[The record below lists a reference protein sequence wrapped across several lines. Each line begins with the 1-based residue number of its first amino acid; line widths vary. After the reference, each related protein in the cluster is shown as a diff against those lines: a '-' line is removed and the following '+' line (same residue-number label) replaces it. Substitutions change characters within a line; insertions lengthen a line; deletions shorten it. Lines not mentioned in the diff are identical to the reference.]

1 MAAGIQYSKSG
12 LDSIAGQL
20 AQQFKH
26 LMEQAADFEAWLSAQ
41 QTADLTNLGYATSD
55 IAVLQGAAAD
65 MALLVQVA
73 TGQATVATAHSFS

>member
-1 MAAGIQYSKSG
+1 MAAGIQYSKAG

-41 QTADLTNLGYATSD
+41 QTTDLTNLGYATGNHSD
-55 IAVLQGAAAD
+55 
-65 MALLVQVA
+65 
-73 TGQATVATAHSFS
+73 